1 MCLEFS
7 LVLKG
12 EQLED
17 VFQRQWELWC
27 PAVIE
32 YALQVQNKLAQLK
45 NALRDLESGYEGE
58 HENMTASCESYF
70 VFSPLHSV
78 WSMLSLICCVCV
90 CIALTCSS
98 PTHYFPTIH

>member
-1 MCLEFS
+1 MCLEFN

-32 YALQVQNKLAQLK
+32 YALQVQNKPAQLK

-58 HENMTASCESYF
+58 YENIVSH
-70 VFSPLHSV
+70 V
-78 WSMLSLICCVCV
+78 LSL
-90 CIALTCSS
+90 ALYTQ
-98 PTHYFPTIH
+98 FGVRFL

>member
-32 YALQVQNKLAQLK
+32 YALQVQNKPAQLK
-45 NALRDLESGYEGE
+45 NALRDLENGYEGE
-58 HENMTASCESYF
+58 YMRT
-70 VFSPLHSV
+70 
-78 WSMLSLICCVCV
+78 
-90 CIALTCSS
+90 
-98 PTHYFPTIH
+98 

>member
-1 MCLEFS
+1 MCLQFS

-32 YALQVQNKLAQLK
+32 YALQEQNKPAQLK
-45 NALRDLESGYEGE
+45 NAL
-58 HENMTASCESYF
+58 
-70 VFSPLHSV
+70 SV
-78 WSMLSLICCVCV
+78 TWKVDMKVSMR
-90 CIALTCSS
+90 A
-98 PTHYFPTIH
+98 